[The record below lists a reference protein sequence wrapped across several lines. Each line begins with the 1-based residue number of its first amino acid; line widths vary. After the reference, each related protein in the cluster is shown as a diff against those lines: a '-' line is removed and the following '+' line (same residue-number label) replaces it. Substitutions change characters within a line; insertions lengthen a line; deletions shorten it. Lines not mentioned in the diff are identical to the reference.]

1 MAETPEPVANLTT
14 EREKR
19 AKAARKVSKLKGDLA
34 KAKQE
39 AATPPIQQGEVP
51 AILPSDYEIR
61 KYPHVDH
68 KNKILATI
76 ENLREL
82 FNSRG
87 IRCRYNI
94 ISKRVLVDIPGETFS
109 VENGDE
115 VALALI
121 YSYIKQEEM
130 PVDGYKAY
138 TLRIADENQCN
149 PVLDM
154 IASKP
159 WDGKDRLETL
169 YATIESP
176 EPEARDLLIRR
187 WLITCVCMARG
198 EGVDSAGCIVLQGPQ
213 DIGKTWWVKQ
223 LVPEKY
229 RKELVRTDAMVDP
242 KDKDSVS
249 QIISYWIV
257 ELGEIGATFRKADI
271 DALKAFITRDHDT
284 MRRPYGEGDKRYPRR
299 TALIAS
305 VDQTIY
311 LHDTA
316 GNRRFWTIPC
326 TSINSRHTIDMQQV
340 WAQVMTLVEAGET
353 WQLLPD
359 EKEHIRRIN
368 EEHMQIEPIIEMLR
382 SKYSFDAPTI
392 AQDWKSST
400 AIAMDIGIKNVTQ
413 RETRIIASFLKKTG
427 VNQRIKDGI
436 TLFLV

>member
-1 MAETPEPVANLTT
+1 MTDEPIADLDTERKKRKAKSVLVTQDETPVL
-14 EREKR
+14 
-19 AKAARKVSKLKGDLA
+19 
-34 KAKQE
+34 
-39 AATPPIQQGEVP
+39 
-51 AILPSDYEIR
+51 LPTDYTNR
-61 KYPHVDH
+61 KYPHVVKDRP
-68 KNKILATI
+68 LATI

-82 FNSRG
+82 FTCRG
-87 IRCRYNI
+87 IRCRYNV
-94 ISKRVLVDIPGETFS
+94 ISKRVLVDIPGEAFS

-138 TLRIADENQCN
+138 TLRIADENQFN
-149 PVLDM
+149 PVLSM
-154 IASKP
+154 IREKA
-159 WDGKDRLETL
+159 WDGIDRLEAL
-169 YATIESP
+169 YKTIESP
-176 EPEARDLLIRR
+176 EPEARNLLIRR
-187 WLITCVCMARG
+187 WLITCVFMALG
-198 EGVDSAGCIVLQGPQ
+198 EGVDSAGCIVLQGAQ

-223 LVPEKY
+223 LVPEKW
-229 RKELVRTDAMVDP
+229 RKELIRTDAMVDP

-340 WAQVMTLVEAGET
+340 WAQVMTLVEDGET

-413 RETRIIASFLKKTG
+413 RETRIIASFLKKIG
-427 VNQRIKDGI
+427 IKQRIKDGI